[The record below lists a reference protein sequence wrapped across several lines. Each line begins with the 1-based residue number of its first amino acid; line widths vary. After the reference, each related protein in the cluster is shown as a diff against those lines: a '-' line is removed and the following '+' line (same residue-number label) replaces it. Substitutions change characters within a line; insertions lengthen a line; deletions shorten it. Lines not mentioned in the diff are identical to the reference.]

1 MTNIKDN
8 EQRQNR
14 ILKRLPEPQN
24 IGTYLK
30 GHLTKNSVMPAP
42 FVYYYSLFKFVIVF
56 VYCD

>member
-30 GHLTKNSVMPAP
+30 GHLTKNSIMPAP
-42 FVYYYSLFKFVIVF
+42 FVYYYIVVF